1 VSNGGKSDGPKQL
14 GTILSGVV
22 ARLGIDRNLDD
33 YRVWEAWDE
42 VVGPQVARN
51 AEPIRLDQRRL
62 VVAVKS
68 NGWMQE
74 LSLLRH
80 DIRDRLNAWMR
91 RDVVE
96 EIFLVIGNP
105 GKSKA
110 ARPATGTGRRAVSR
124 LWESRD
130 KDSSNDES

>member
-1 VSNGGKSDGPKQL
+1 MSDAGKGGGPKQL
-14 GTILSGVV
+14 GAILSGVV

-51 AEPIRLDQRRL
+51 AEPIKLDQRRL

-91 RDVVE
+91 RDVVG

-105 GKSKA
+105 SKSKA
-110 ARPATGTGRRAVSR
+110 ARQATGTGSRAVSR
-124 LWESRD
+124 LWESRN
-130 KDSSNDES
+130 KDSSNDNS